1 MHDPWSGY
9 EGYIDADGIVKG
21 ASSSVAVV
29 RCVASDICCGTN
41 RMVASSPSS
50 KRPLAARSVMSVIS
64 GLLCEGKWLEREL
77 GGGVWATELYVT
89 PGGVA

>member
-1 MHDPWSGY
+1 MRTGSSKGRLRRCLLSG
-9 EGYIDADGIVKG
+9 VLPVMVCFRT
-21 ASSSVAVV
+21 S
-29 RCVASDICCGTN
+29 

-50 KRPLAARSVMSVIS
+50 KRPLAAKSVMSVIS

-77 GGGVWATELYVT
+77 GGGVWVTELYVT